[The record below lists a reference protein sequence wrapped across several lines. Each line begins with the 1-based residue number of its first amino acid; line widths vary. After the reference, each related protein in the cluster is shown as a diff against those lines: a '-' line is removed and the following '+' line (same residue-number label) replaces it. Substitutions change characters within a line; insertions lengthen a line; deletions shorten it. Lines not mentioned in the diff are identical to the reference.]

1 MDALE
6 FRCKECHKRAEAQ
19 YTLDS
24 VRASLARQEDTI
36 IFALIERAKFP
47 LNSVGYSQ
55 LFLSEEYCGPM
66 INGLFLKTEA
76 VQSKAGRYINPEE
89 NPFFPENLPPS
100 AAPDYPFSEFLQGA
114 GASINTNK
122 EIWKMYFDD
131 LIPMFIRWG
140 DDGNYAQTAL
150 ADLKL
155 LQAISKRIHYGK
167 FVAEVKFR
175 ESPKIYEPLIR
186 AKDREALMNELR
198 SESVEERV
206 VKRVERKATVF
217 GQQVS
222 LEYDVSG
229 DTYMI
234 NSVAP
239 KLFKKYLIPKTTN
252 VQVEYLL
259 KRLLKPSLHSQ
270 INKLISCFC

>member
-1 MDALE
+1 
-6 FRCKECHKRAEAQ
+6 
-19 YTLDS
+19 
-24 VRASLARQEDTI
+24 
-36 IFALIERAKFP
+36 
-47 LNSVGYSQ
+47 
-55 LFLSEEYCGPM
+55 
-66 INGLFLKTEA
+66 
-76 VQSKAGRYINPEE
+76 
-89 NPFFPENLPPS
+89 
-100 AAPDYPFSEFLQGA
+100 
-114 GASINTNK
+114 
-122 EIWKMYFDD
+122 MYFRH
-131 LIPMFIRWG
+131 LIPMFLKSG
-140 DDGNYAQTAL
+140 HDGNHAQTAL
-150 ADLKL
+150 ADITL

-206 VKRVERKATVF
+206 VKRVERKASVF

-234 NSVAP
+234 NSVAS
-239 KLFKKYLIPKTTN
+239 KLYKKYLIPKTTD

-259 KRLLKPSLHSQ
+259 KRLD
-270 INKLISCFC
+270 